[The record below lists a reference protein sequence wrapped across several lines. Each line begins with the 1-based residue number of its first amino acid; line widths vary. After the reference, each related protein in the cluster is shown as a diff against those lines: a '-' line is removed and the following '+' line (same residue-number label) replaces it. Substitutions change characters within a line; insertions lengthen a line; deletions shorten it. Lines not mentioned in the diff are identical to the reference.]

1 MRVKKVTDG
10 QRTGRWLRRMFAGI
24 KNLPFQYRIPKGEI
38 LNRLARRP
46 SLFHFSD
53 DALNLAL
60 LVAADGSRPLQNV
73 GLMRD
78 ATDKLSMIVG
88 VIKTDI
94 NDVLDKI
101 GQSATYCIGRGIWNP
116 SINAIDSHRWRK
128 IAGWALSIG
137 SVRHPITVAINNHLR
152 LRPTGG

>member
-94 NDVLDKI
+94 NNVLDKI
-101 GQSATYCIGRGIWNP
+101 GQSATYCIVGGIRESCSDN
-116 SINAIDSHRWRK
+116 IDSQCTRSN
-128 IAGWALSIG
+128 AGRRLSIRI
-137 SVRHPITVAINNHLR
+137 V
-152 LRPTGG
+152 